1 MRRKAVLFLLV
12 LTAVFFHFCLA
23 HAQIAEKEKEWEK
36 TITLPSGEVI
46 YDLNGEWAAYME
58 HYGPL
63 EGYGRYP
70 DIVEIKQEGA
80 SFVGIRQIGN
90 PWMLKGSEFIRGE
103 LDKNGFKR
111 IQIISGMGPLD
122 AKGQILP
129 WYDIGKRIIVDDGEK
144 ARATLIR
151 R

>member
-1 MRRKAVLFLLV
+1 MQRKIALCSIV

-46 YDLNGEWAAYME
+46 YDLNGEWAAYLE
-58 HYGPL
+58 NYGPW
-63 EGYGRYP
+63 EGYGNYP
-70 DIVEIKQEGA
+70 DIVKIKQKDA
-80 SFVGIRQIGN
+80 SFVGIKQIGSPWN
-90 PWMLKGSEFIRGE
+90 PKGNEWIKGE
-103 LDKNGFKR
+103 LDKNGFKK
-111 IQIISGMGPLD
+111 IQIISGVGPLD

-129 WYDIGKRIIVDDGEK
+129 WYGISKQIIVDDGEK

>member
-1 MRRKAVLFLLV
+1 MRKETALFSIV

-23 HAQIAEKEKEWEK
+23 HAQIAEKEKSWEK

-46 YDLNGEWAAYME
+46 YDLNGEWAAYIE
-58 HYGPL
+58 NYGPW

-129 WYDIGKRIIVDDGEK
+129 WYDIGKQIIVDDGEK
-144 ARATLIR
+144 YRATLIR